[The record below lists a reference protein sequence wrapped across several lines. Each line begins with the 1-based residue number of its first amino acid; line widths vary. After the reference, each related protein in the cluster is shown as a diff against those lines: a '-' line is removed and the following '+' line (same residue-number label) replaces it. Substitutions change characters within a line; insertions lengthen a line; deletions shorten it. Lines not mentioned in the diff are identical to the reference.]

1 MFHAYAATEPGGEL
15 KSFEY
20 DPGEMG
26 ANEVDVKIEYC
37 GICHSDLS
45 MLDNEWGMSAY
56 PFVPG
61 HEIIGTV
68 EAVGDRVNHLQ
79 VGQRVGVGWFSAT
92 CMSCEWCM
100 GGDHNLCANGQGT
113 IIGRHGGFADQVR
126 VDAAWAFPLPDDIE
140 PAVAGPLLCAG
151 ITVFNP
157 MMEFDVQSTDRVGV
171 IGIGGLGH
179 LALKFLDAWGC
190 EVTAFSSSPDK
201 EDEAR
206 SFGADH
212 FVNSR
217 DPQALESI
225 AGSLDFLISTVNVSL
240 DWPTYLNVLRPK
252 GHFHLVGAVLE
263 PLSVPVFSLL
273 IGQKTMSASPTGSP
287 NTMRTMLEFAA
298 RHNIEPVVES
308 YPFEQVNEALD
319 KLRNGKP
326 RYRLVLTR

>member
-1 MFHAYAATEPGGEL
+1 MFHAYAATEPGGQL
-15 KSFEY
+15 KPFEY
-20 DPGEMG
+20 DPGEMQS
-26 ANEVDVKIEYC
+26 NDVDIKIEYC

-68 EAVGDRVNHLQ
+68 EAIGDQVSNLQ
-79 VGQRVGVGWFSAT
+79 VGQRVGVGWFSET
-92 CMSCEWCM
+92 CMSCEWCL
-100 GGDHNLCANGQGT
+100 GGDHNFCANQQGT
-113 IIGRHGGFADQVR
+113 ILGRHGGFADRIR
-126 VDAAWAFPLPDDIE
+126 VNANWAFPLPAGID

-157 MMEFDVQSTDRVGV
+157 MLQFDVKSTDRVGV

-179 LALKFLDAWGC
+179 LALRFLDAWGC
-190 EVTAFSSSPDK
+190 DVTAFSSSADK

-206 SFGADH
+206 GFGADH

-217 DPQALESI
+217 DSEALKGI
-225 AGSLDFLISTVNVSL
+225 AGSLDYIICTVNASL
-240 DWPTYLNVLRPK
+240 DWPSYLNTLRPR
-252 GHFHLVGAVLE
+252 GHLHLVGAVLE
-263 PLSVPVFSLL
+263 PLSIPFFSLL
-273 IGQKTMSASPTGSP
+273 QGQKTISASPTGSP
-287 NTMRTMLEFAA
+287 NTMREMLDFAA
-298 RHNIEPVVES
+298 RHKIEPAVES
-308 YPFEQVNEALD
+308 YSFDQVNEAMD